1 MLNGKKIVLGVT
13 GSIAAYKSALLVRL
27 LVKQGAE
34 VRVVMTESAAHFIT
48 PLTLS
53 VLSKNTVYTSYQAEN
68 STWNN
73 HVELGLWGD
82 LLLIAPATAN
92 TIAKMAHGLCDNFLM
107 ACYLSAKCPVV
118 FAPAMDRDMFLHPS
132 TQKNIATLEKY
143 SNHLIAPEDGALASG
158 LEGPGR
164 MAEPEHIIKL
174 INDFFL
180 PNKSKL
186 KNKTILIN
194 AGPTQEAID
203 PVRYLSNHST
213 GKMGY
218 ALAEA
223 AAQRGARVILVSGPT
238 HLSSKNLT
246 IEVIPVVSAN
256 EMADACLNHF
266 EEADISILSAA
277 VADYAPLM
285 VSSQKLKKQES
296 PLTIELKK
304 NIDIASELGKRK
316 KKNQLLI
323 GFALETE
330 QELTN
335 AKIKIQQKNLDFIVL
350 NSLNDGGAG
359 FGTDTNKIT
368 ILQHDGRQKVFELK
382 SKLAVAHDIL
392 NEIELLLP

>member
-34 VRVVMTESAAHFIT
+34 VRVVMTESAAQFIT

-82 LLLIAPATAN
+82 LMLIAPATAN
-92 TIAKMAHGLCDNFLM
+92 TISKMAYGLCDNFLM

-164 MAEPEHIIKL
+164 MAEPEHIIKF

-180 PNKSKL
+180 PNQSKL

-218 ALAEA
+218 ALAEV
-223 AAQRGARVILVSGPT
+223 AAQRGAKVILVSGPT
-238 HLSSKNLT
+238 HLTTNNSN

-256 EMADACLNHF
+256 EMANACFNHF
-266 EEADISILSAA
+266 EKADISILSAA
-277 VADYAPLM
+277 VADYAPLE
-285 VSSQKLKKQES
+285 VSSQKIKKQES